1 MPFLS
6 KSKYLNGL
14 QCPKLIWVLYNDKA
28 KVPPYDASTLAIFDQ
43 GHEVGH
49 LAKSLFPGGIEI
61 EGDPWKYAMLLD
73 RTREALKKRA
83 PLYEAAVSFG
93 NGFAR
98 TDILN
103 PVEDCSWDL
112 IEVKSSTEVKQVH
125 LDDLALQ
132 KYVVEGSGLRVRKC
146 FLMHINA
153 DYVRQGEI
161 EVKKL
166 FTLADVTDQVA
177 AISPCVAPNLA
188 ELAQIIKQKQMPDI
202 AIGLQCD
209 DPYTCILQEICWAF
223 LPEDNPLTLSGFK
236 KEKAFELIHQGIL
249 KIVDVSETT
258 DLNGKQTIQREA
270 LRTGNRHVDPGA
282 IQAFLE
288 TLVYPVHYLDFETFQ
303 TAIPLFDGVRPY
315 QKVPFQFSLDIV
327 SASETSVPS
336 ATSATTRSSL
346 TTESTGS
353 PGAAPAHHS
362 YLSEGRSNPNPEV
375 LKLLKEK
382 LGDSG
387 SIVSYNAA
395 FEKGV
400 LNQAVEAY
408 PEYLEWWN
416 AVQLRFIDLLA
427 PFRAFDFYHPQQAG
441 SASLKV
447 VLPALTGA
455 GYESLDI
462 ADGETA
468 SREYLRVTFGGV
480 DEKGR
485 ARVRKQLEDY
495 CGLDTMGMIRIV
507 EELGK
512 I

>member
-1 MPFLS
+1 MPSLS

-14 QCPKLIWVLYNDKA
+14 QCHKLIWVLYNDKG
-28 KVPPYDASTLAIFDQ
+28 KVPPYDASTQAIFDQ

-61 EGDPWKYAMLLD
+61 EGDPWDYSGLLD
-73 RTREALKKRA
+73 RTRKALAKRV
-83 PLYEAAVSFG
+83 PLYEAAVSYG
-93 NGFAR
+93 SGFAR

-103 PVEDCSWDL
+103 PVEDGAWDL

-125 LDDLALQ
+125 IDDLALQ
-132 KYVVEGSGLRVRKC
+132 KYVVEGSGLRVRNC
-146 FLMHINA
+146 ILMHINT
-153 DYVRQGEI
+153 DYVRWGEI

-166 FTLADVTDQVA
+166 FTLADKTDEVA
-177 AISPCVAPNLA
+177 SISPCVEPKLA
-188 ELAQIIKQKQMPDI
+188 ELVQVIRQKQMPDI
-202 AIGLQCD
+202 AIGPHCD
-209 DPYTCILQEICWAF
+209 DPYTCILQEMCWAF
-223 LPEDNPLTLSGFK
+223 LPEDNLLTLAGFK
-236 KEKAFELIHQGIL
+236 KEKAFKLIHQGIL
-249 KIVDVSETT
+249 KIVDVPDTT

-270 LRTGNRHVDPGA
+270 VRRGSRHIDPGA
-282 IQAFLE
+282 IRAFLE

-315 QKVPFQFSLDIV
+315 QKIPFQFSLDVV
-327 SASETSVPS
+327 SAVAAVP
-336 ATSATTRSSL
+336 T
-346 TTESTGS
+346 
-353 PGAAPAHHS
+353 HHS

-395 FEKGV
+395 FERGV

-408 PEYLEWWN
+408 PEYREWWM
-416 AVQLRFIDLLA
+416 AAQTRFIDLLA
-427 PFRAFDFYHPQQAG
+427 PFRAFAFYHPEQTG
-441 SASLKV
+441 SASLKA

-468 SREYLRVTFGGV
+468 SREYLRVTFGAV
-480 DEKGR
+480 DEAER
-485 ARVRKQLEDY
+485 ARVRKQLEEY
-495 CGLDTMGMIRIV
+495 CGLDTLGMIRIV
-507 EELGK
+507 EALSEISK
-512 I
+512 PVV

>member
-1 MPFLS
+1 MPSLS

-14 QCPKLIWVLYNDKA
+14 QCHKLIWVLYNDKA
-28 KVPPYDASTLAIFDQ
+28 KVPPYDASTQAIFDQ

-61 EGDPWKYAMLLD
+61 EGDHWDYAGLFD
-73 RTREALKKRA
+73 RTRKALAKRV
-83 PLYEAAVSFG
+83 PLYEAALSYG

-103 PVEDCSWDL
+103 PVEDDAWDL
-112 IEVKSSTEVKQVH
+112 IEVKSSSEVKQVH

-146 FLMHINA
+146 ILMHINTE
-153 DYVRQGEI
+153 YVRRGEI
-161 EVKKL
+161 EVDKL
-166 FTLADVTDQVA
+166 FTLEDVTDQVA
-177 AISPCVAPNLA
+177 SISPCVEPNLA
-188 ELAQIIKQKQMPDI
+188 ELVKVIRLKQMPDI
-202 AIGLQCD
+202 AIGPHCD
-209 DPYTCILQEICWAF
+209 DPYSCILQEMCWAF
-223 LPEDNPLTLSGFK
+223 LPEDNPLTLAGFK
-236 KEKAFELIHQGIL
+236 KEKAFELISQGIL
-249 KIVDVSETT
+249 KIADVPDTT
-258 DLNGKQTIQREA
+258 DLNGKQAIQREA
-270 LRTGNRHVDPGA
+270 VRTRSRHIDLGA
-282 IQAFLE
+282 IRAFLE
-288 TLVYPVHYLDFETFQ
+288 TLVYPIHYLDFETFQ

-327 SASETSVPS
+327 GA
-336 ATSATTRSSL
+336 
-346 TTESTGS
+346 
-353 PGAAPAHHS
+353 PGEAPAQHS

-395 FEKGV
+395 FEKSV
-400 LNQAVEAY
+400 LNQAVENY
-408 PEYLEWWN
+408 PEYQEWW
-416 AVQLRFIDLLA
+416 AASQLRFIDLLA
-427 PFRAFDFYHPQQAG
+427 PFRAFDFYHPLQSG
-441 SASLKV
+441 SASLKA

-455 GYESLDI
+455 GYESLEI

-468 SREYLRVTFGGV
+468 SREYLRVTFGGAG
-480 DEKGR
+480 EGER

-495 CGLDTMGMIRIV
+495 CGLDTMGMIQIV
-507 EELGK
+507 EKLKK

>member
-1 MPFLS
+1 MPTLS

-14 QCPKLIWVLYNDKA
+14 QCHKLIWVLYNDKA
-28 KVPPYDASTLAIFDQ
+28 KVPPYDASTQAIFDQ

-61 EGDPWKYAMLLD
+61 EGDPWKYKELLD
-73 RTREALKKRA
+73 RTSEALKKRV

-103 PVEDCSWDL
+103 PVEDGAWDL

-146 FLMHINA
+146 ILMHINTE
-153 DYVRQGEI
+153 YVRRGEI

-177 AISPCVAPNLA
+177 ALSPCIEPNLA
-188 ELAQIIKQKQMPDI
+188 GLVEVIRQKQVPDI
-202 AIGLQCD
+202 AIGPQCD
-209 DPYTCILQEICWAF
+209 DPYTCILHEMCWAF
-223 LPEDNPLTLSGFK
+223 LPEDNLLTLARFK
-236 KEKAFELIHQGIL
+236 KGEAFELIHQGIL
-249 KIVDVSETT
+249 KIVDVPITT
-258 DLNGKQTIQREA
+258 GLNPEQTIQRNA
-270 LRTGNRHVDPGA
+270 IRTGSPQIKPEKIR
-282 IQAFLE
+282 AFLG
-288 TLVYPVHYLDFETFQ
+288 TLVHPIHYLDFETFQ

-315 QKVPFQFSLDIV
+315 QKVPFQFSLDV
-327 SASETSVPS
+327 VP
-336 ATSATTRSSL
+336 A
-346 TTESTGS
+346 
-353 PGAAPAHHS
+353 PGAAPVHHS
-362 YLSEGRSNPNPEV
+362 YLSEGRSRPDPEV
-375 LKLLKEK
+375 LALLKEK

-400 LNQAVEAY
+400 LSQAVEAY
-408 PEYLEWWN
+408 PEYQDWWTV
-416 AVQLRFIDLLA
+416 AQARFIDLLA

-455 GYESLDI
+455 GYEGLDI

-468 SREYLRVTFGGV
+468 SREYLRVTFGGADV
-480 DEKGR
+480 AER
-485 ARVRKQLEDY
+485 ARVRTQLEAY
-495 CGLDTMGMIRIV
+495 CGLDTMAMIRIV
-507 EELGK
+507 EELEK
-512 I
+512 IS

>member
-1 MPFLS
+1 MPSLS

-14 QCPKLIWVLYNDKA
+14 QCWKLIWVLYNDKA
-28 KVPPYDASTLAIFDQ
+28 KVPLYDASTQAIFDQ

-61 EGDPWKYAMLLD
+61 EGDPWDYAGLLD
-73 RTREALKKRA
+73 RTRKALAKRV

-103 PVEDCSWDL
+103 PVEDGTWDL

-125 LDDLALQ
+125 IDDLALQ

-146 FLMHINA
+146 ILMHINT
-153 DYVRQGEI
+153 DYVRRGEVEI
-161 EVKKL
+161 DKL

-177 AISPCVAPNLA
+177 SISPCVEPNLA
-188 ELAQIIKQKQMPDI
+188 ELVKVIRQKQMPDI
-202 AIGLQCD
+202 AIGLHCD
-209 DPYTCILQEICWAF
+209 DPYTCILQEMCWAF
-223 LPEDNPLTLSGFK
+223 LPEDNPLTLAGFK

-249 KIVDVSETT
+249 KIADVPETT
-258 DLNGKQTIQREA
+258 DLNGKQAIQREA
-270 LRTGNRHVDPGA
+270 VRTGRRHVDPGA
-282 IQAFLE
+282 IRTFLE

-315 QKVPFQFSLDIV
+315 QKIPFQFSLDVV
-327 SASETSVPS
+327 SAV
-336 ATSATTRSSL
+336 A
-346 TTESTGS
+346 
-353 PGAAPAHHS
+353 AAPTHHS

-387 SIVSYNAA
+387 SIVSYNAG
-395 FEKGV
+395 FERGV
-400 LNQAVEAY
+400 LNQAVEAC
-408 PEYLEWWN
+408 PEYQEWW
-416 AVQLRFIDLLA
+416 AAAQLRFIDLLA
-427 PFRAFDFYHPQQAG
+427 PFRAFAFYHPQQSG
-441 SASLKV
+441 SASLKA
-447 VLPALTGA
+447 VLPALTGK
-455 GYESLDI
+455 GYEGLDI
-462 ADGETA
+462 ADGEMA

-480 DEKGR
+480 EEGER
-485 ARVRKQLEDY
+485 ARVRKQLEEY
-495 CGLDTMGMIRIV
+495 CGMDTMGMIRIV
-507 EELGK
+507 EKLKE